1 MDSGEETTTG
11 ETPVLLVGVR
21 ASAGVPGTERVGVA
35 VVLKEDGGT
44 NGDSCR
50 QPRGEPSTG
59 GLAEIN
65 DGFGESEGRD
75 EDRLPFST
83 DTASWRFSANFSSRI
98 SFLRVLVSLIG
109 CCRRIVAAAAA
120 VAAAV
125 AGVPARCHCHYHC

>member
-1 MDSGEETTTG
+1 MGAGDMERAGELLTLRKRGVGLGEETTTG

-50 QPRGEPSTG
+50 QPRGAPSTG

-98 SFLRVLVSLIG
+98 
-109 CCRRIVAAAAA
+109 
-120 VAAAV
+120 
-125 AGVPARCHCHYHC
+125 